1 MAIQI
6 NGQIFSDKERKKEN
20 KAKLPTRGKTQVGK
34 RIWFLDDLDLYEGI
48 ITEDRDDWF
57 YLTSVTNQNIH
68 KNWEQQT
75 SLMPKKDIR
84 FV

>member
-6 NGQIFSDKERKKEN
+6 NGQIFSDKERKKVSKP
-20 KAKLPTRGKTQVGK
+20 KAAKVKSQVGK

-68 KNWEQQT
+68 KGWEKQT
-75 SLMPKKDIR
+75 SLIPKRDVR
-84 FV
+84 FT

>member
-6 NGQIFSDKERKKEN
+6 NGQIFSDKERKKVN
-20 KAKLPTRGKTQVGK
+20 KPKASSGKSQVGK
-34 RIWFLDDLDLYEGI
+34 RIWFLDDIDLYEGI

-68 KNWEQQT
+68 KDWEKQT
-75 SLMPKKDIR
+75 SLMPKGDVR